1 MLQYEEL
8 RIRVRPIDASHCLV
22 AVSGPVCA
30 LGVIA
35 VNGEPA
41 AFRARWD
48 RLVAADLGHAPMG
61 ERHTAEQL
69 RDLGRDVYGL
79 LFGGGDGGGGGS
91 LGASAASDAECG
103 LGAERGLRT
112 AYGPGT
118 ECGLG
123 TADHLDAAGSLGT
136 DGDRLDADGAAR
148 RAGGTGACLAHAL
161 DFAQR
166 LRPPRALRLRF
177 DLPPGLRE
185 LPLEALC
192 APAGLPQQSLAL
204 GPAYSLARSLPGGP
218 LGRRLPDPADQPSLI
233 RLLVAC
239 ASPSG
244 AGRALRVDTELA
256 ALRQELPDVAV
267 RTTVLERAT
276 RERLESALGAHGD
289 LPTAVLLIAHG
300 TYDEDLGKGVVRLET
315 EDGGVDPVPADL
327 LSGILLK
334 APRLR
339 LVVLNLCSGA
349 DSSGPDGVHAEP
361 FSGLAQA
368 LIGGGVPAVVAM
380 RGRVSDVSAGRFS
393 PELLKGLA
401 ANRTIDESMAA
412 ARRRISHL
420 PQHTAVE
427 WATPALFL
435 HEGYRHGWLFK
446 AREVRDDDGAVADPL
461 RSGADA
467 LRAYHNPIGHVGTAT
482 LIDAARFERD
492 RGGWRHVQQILRTQ
506 TQTRSYEDEQR
517 QLRDEAAFE
526 LAWPK
531 LERLCGLLAAGRDG
545 VEAAGAGGT
554 ARAAGAGAAAAHS
567 ATPGAAAPELAA
579 DHSATPGAAAAGTPE
594 LGSAAADATAPG
606 SAARPAVANTVAWRA
621 AAAADAAAALEAVRQ
636 ALPAHPLPAALTD
649 RVDRLRRTAELAE
662 RARAAEAA
670 ADWPAAI
677 ALYEQLVVAAPD
689 SPAARTRLTAARAE
703 LRLTTT
709 LATATRAHHQSDWP
723 TAAQAY
729 AEALSLRPG
738 DPPLASRA
746 AYARGRIAESADD
759 WRGAVAAFGECADAT
774 PSQSAYADISDAALR
789 CAYAGGRVAADEG
802 DWATAVTAF
811 GACREAVAG
820 GGAGAGHPSDEGWA
834 EGAPAGAGRAGSNG
848 NPPER
853 NEAGPDSRDSSLQ
866 PRTAAAAHPA
876 PTPRTP
882 YGDVTLRWA
891 YAQARLC
898 QERSDWGGAVA
909 HLAALPAKF
918 ADVPVQLLYA
928 QGMFADARGD
938 WEGVI
943 DGFGGLP
950 DEYAGGEVKVRRL
963 YARARSAADGRGDW
977 TAVSALLADL
987 PDTARD
993 GTVAPLR
1000 RKAEG
1005 RRAEAGGDWATA
1017 CAVYA
1022 RAFTGGTVLPPSTAS
1037 IASTTTGTRQAPAGA
1052 SAPDGAT
1059 PADSPHTPATHL
1071 TPTTPEPLHLH
1082 LYALAR
1088 THELACRW
1096 DDALR
1101 LFLVLPDGWA
1111 DVAVRRRY
1119 ARARVAEQ
1127 GAEGARDWRDVADAY
1142 DALAGKDVPPGKGS
1156 ASGKDTSPREI
1167 DPPGRGTPPQ
1177 SDAPPGNGDPGRESD
1192 CALRARYARIRAAE
1206 ADAEWTVVAGAAEAL
1221 GTYRDAPA
1229 LAAYARGRLADA
1241 HQEWPRAA
1249 EAFRKCPGH
1258 RDSAAH
1264 LAYAEGRLLEAE
1276 GRWAEAVG
1284 AYERAAGRLDR
1295 ADVRRRRLRRLIDLL
1310 PWADG
1315 PTHAPL
1321 AADPFALRDETY
1333 PYRALRTAGV
1343 HPGVSM
1349 AAVSDAS
1356 YTLLER
1362 GRMSWSE
1369 RVAWDRLRLPGR
1381 RLQVDALLY
1390 RWRDPD
1396 GLRAELAGLSQ
1407 DDEHAGPAFVDVL
1420 CERFPDDAPLLLLL
1434 ARGRDAATAEWA
1446 RRLAAAPG
1454 DMAVAHGLAVA
1465 RLWQAQ
1471 ELEQSGAWEHAVR
1484 AWQSALAHWATLLSD
1499 DVYWDGWRAERAAC
1513 YERELTHED
1522 MTRLRWELSRHL
1534 FALLS
1539 TYEQRHTEQGRPQ
1552 QAAMYEVL
1560 GELLEGE
1567 LAGARV
1573 LNDVGGLPGVPGART
1588 TLACGP
1594 RYVRLLDLQLPL
1606 AELAADLDAAAKDG
1620 KDPGEYAVRE
1630 LRWAFSELSRSLV
1643 LCAVHKFEP
1652 ALRALP
1658 AFPTLTTLPADCA
1671 GPAAPP
1677 EPARA
1682 HHSKAPPPERPG
1694 RAPGDR

>member
-1 MLQYEEL
+1 M
-8 RIRVRPIDASHCLV
+8 
-22 AVSGPVCA
+22 SG
-30 LGVIA
+30 
-35 VNGEPA
+35 
-41 AFRARWD
+41 
-48 RLVAADLGHAPMG
+48 
-61 ERHTAEQL
+61 T
-69 RDLGRDVYGL
+69 
-79 LFGGGDGGGGGS
+79 
-91 LGASAASDAECG
+91 
-103 LGAERGLRT
+103 
-112 AYGPGT
+112 
-118 ECGLG
+118 
-123 TADHLDAAGSLGT
+123 
-136 DGDRLDADGAAR
+136 
-148 RAGGTGACLAHAL
+148 
-161 DFAQR
+161 
-166 LRPPRALRLRF
+166 
-177 DLPPGLRE
+177 
-185 LPLEALC
+185 
-192 APAGLPQQSLAL
+192 
-204 GPAYSLARSLPGGP
+204 
-218 LGRRLPDPADQPSLI
+218 
-233 RLLVAC
+233 
-239 ASPSG
+239 
-244 AGRALRVDTELA
+244 
-256 ALRQELPDVAV
+256 
-267 RTTVLERAT
+267 
-276 RERLESALGAHGD
+276 
-289 LPTAVLLIAHG
+289 
-300 TYDEDLGKGVVRLET
+300 
-315 EDGGVDPVPADL
+315 
-327 LSGILLK
+327 
-334 APRLR
+334 
-339 LVVLNLCSGA
+339 
-349 DSSGPDGVHAEP
+349 
-361 FSGLAQA
+361 
-368 LIGGGVPAVVAM
+368 
-380 RGRVSDVSAGRFS
+380 
-393 PELLKGLA
+393 
-401 ANRTIDESMAA
+401 
-412 ARRRISHL
+412 
-420 PQHTAVE
+420 
-427 WATPALFL
+427 
-435 HEGYRHGWLFK
+435 
-446 AREVRDDDGAVADPL
+446 
-461 RSGADA
+461 
-467 LRAYHNPIGHVGTAT
+467 
-482 LIDAARFERD
+482 
-492 RGGWRHVQQILRTQ
+492 
-506 TQTRSYEDEQR
+506 
-517 QLRDEAAFE
+517 
-526 LAWPK
+526 
-531 LERLCGLLAAGRDG
+531 
-545 VEAAGAGGT
+545 
-554 ARAAGAGAAAAHS
+554 
-567 ATPGAAAPELAA
+567 
-579 DHSATPGAAAAGTPE
+579 
-594 LGSAAADATAPG
+594 
-606 SAARPAVANTVAWRA
+606 A
-621 AAAADAAAALEAVRQ
+621 AAAATAALEAVRQ
-636 ALPAHPLPAALTD
+636 ALPAHRLPAALVD
-649 RVDRLRRTAELAE
+649 RVDRLRRAAELAE

-709 LATATRAHHQSDWP
+709 LATATHAHHQNDWP
-723 TAAQAY
+723 TAVQAY
-729 AEALSLRPG
+729 AEALTLRPG
-738 DPPLASRA
+738 DPALAARA
-746 AYARGRIAESADD
+746 AYARGRIAESAND
-759 WRGAVAAFGECADAT
+759 WRGAVTAFGECADAAR
-774 PSQSAYADISDAALR
+774 SQSAYADISDADLR
-789 CAYAGGRVAADEG
+789 CAYARGRVASDEG
-802 DWATAVTAF
+802 DWATAVSAF
-811 GACREAVAG
+811 GVCREAVAG
-820 GGAGAGHPSDEGWA
+820 GGADGSGGAGEV
-834 EGAPAGAGRAGSNG
+834 PAGAGRAGSG
-848 NPPER
+848 
-853 NEAGPDSRDSSLQ
+853 S
-866 PRTAAAAHPA
+866 AARH
-876 PTPRTP
+876 
-882 YGDVTLRWA
+882 DVTLRWA

-918 ADVPVQLLYA
+918 ADVPVQLLYV

-1037 IASTTTGTRQAPAGA
+1037 IASTTTGTRQAP
-1052 SAPDGAT
+1052 DGAT

-1088 THELACRW
+1088 THELASRW

-1156 ASGKDTSPREI
+1156 ASGKDASPKEI

-1396 GLRAELAGLSQ
+1396 GLRAELAGLSP

-1471 ELEQSGAWEHAVR
+1471 ELEQSGAWEHAVC

-1588 TLACGP
+1588 DLACGP

-1671 GPAAPP
+1671 GPAAAPDPRRHLDSCAHCQDFLRRNPAYVHLPHRHARLLQDGVELAVRVRLELSRTALADGAGGLGRALEQWERTVTVARRAGMTARAKKALVRTVLGRVEALIDEERARRGDVLDEAIALVEAVPP
-1677 EPARA
+1677 VLHPLEREVRDQLEGRLSSLYSMRGVWRGYTRTKHGMRSDVYGAEADLRRALALNPASNHARDNLARALVFTLDARSDELPARLGLLHDA
-1682 HHSKAPPPERPG
+1682 LGLLDVGLGQALTHNYRETLGECLEELDRLLATDLGVVGVGALMRSDGAEEPPDENDLASWAAELTDRAETELAGGDVRKALHHLIRATRADVMDGRVRSALLDAVSRWLTALTTEGGSPP
-1694 RAPGDR
+1694 